1 MSFRNE
7 KMILVTGGA
16 GYIGSHTI
24 KALLARGYP
33 VLALDNLSVGHREF
47 VLCEGFV
54 EADLMDPSALEEVFR
69 KYPIRSVIHF
79 AAKTAVGESVENPEI
94 YYYNNVVGTLNLLSA
109 MRNHGVG
116 EIVFSSSAAVYGDP
130 EALPIPEDH
139 PKRPKSPY
147 GRTKLMSEEILS
159 DYARAYGI
167 RYVCL
172 RYFNAAGS
180 DPEGEIG
187 EWHEPETHLIPIVL
201 EAALGL
207 RDRVEIFGTDYPTP
221 DGTCIRDFIHVMDLA
236 EAHVLALER
245 LREGKASPAYNLGT
259 GRGHSVREVIA
270 ACRRVTGREIH
281 VVEGPRRPGDPP
293 ALVADPRRAME
304 ELGWRPRFTDLEE
317 IIATAWNW
325 MLKLQN
331 GILGNR

>member
-1 MSFRNE
+1 
-7 KMILVTGGA
+7 MILVTGGA

-24 KALLARGYP
+24 KALLARGYR
-33 VLALDNLSVGHREF
+33 VVALDNLSAGRREF
-47 VLCEGFV
+47 VLCEDFV
-54 EADLMDPSALEEVFR
+54 EADLLDRPALEEVFR
-69 KYPIRSVIHF
+69 DYPIRSVIHF

-109 MRNHGVG
+109 MRAHGVK

-147 GRTKLMSEEILS
+147 GRTKLMMEEILS

-167 RYVCL
+167 KHVCL

-180 DPEGEIG
+180 DPEGVIG
-187 EWHEPETHLIPIVL
+187 EWHDPETHLIPIVL

-207 RDRVEIFGTDYPTP
+207 RDHVEIFGTDYGTP
-221 DGTCIRDFIHVMDLA
+221 DGTCIRDFIHVVDLA

-245 LREGKASPAYNLGT
+245 LREGAASPAYNLGT
-259 GRGHSVREVIA
+259 GVGHSVREVIET
-270 ACRRVTGREIH
+270 CERVTGREIP

-293 ALVADPRRAME
+293 ALVADPTRARR
-304 ELGWRPRFTDLEE
+304 ELGWEPRFASLEE
-317 IIATAWNW
+317 IVATAWRW
-325 MLKLQN
+325 MLRRH
-331 GILGNR
+331 GRG